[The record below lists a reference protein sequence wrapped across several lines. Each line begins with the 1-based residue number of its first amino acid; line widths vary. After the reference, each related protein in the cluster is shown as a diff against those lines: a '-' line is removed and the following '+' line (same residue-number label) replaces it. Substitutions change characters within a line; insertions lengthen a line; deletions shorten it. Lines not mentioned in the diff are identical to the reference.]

1 MLLYRWFEGLIPF
14 WPSNNKSHLRK
25 DNSFMDSHTLAEF
38 THRIAGEVVV
48 PGSQAYDDL
57 RNVFNRAGS
66 PAVIVRGHSN
76 DDIMTA
82 LRFAR

>member
-1 MLLYRWFEGLIPF
+1 
-14 WPSNNKSHLRK
+14 
-25 DNSFMDSHTLAEF
+25 MDSHTLAEF